1 MNLPLLAPMPHE
13 FVLAHAGRIGFFFR
27 GQIPRSQRHRLIERL
42 AEKHCEGAA
51 AFSLLEQAA
60 TIAGMNASDYAR
72 QHSLLPALRVA
83 ERDTAPALHGSAVRQ
98 GITKLVGS
106 RLHTHKV
113 HLCPKCVAED
123 LSHWG
128 FSWFRRTHNLV
139 GVEVCPVHGEA
150 LHRVKNPDPFSL
162 LPQHWVELGEVE
174 RVEFDA
180 ESEAERQFQIRLQE
194 VYEMFLD
201 RDRPFDLSAIYG
213 PLARRGR
220 ELGLRNSRTG
230 VKPPLSDYV
239 LNSAPRAWLIRH
251 WPELCKKESG
261 EFFSPLDR
269 LPGSYATPGSG
280 FAYALALATLF
291 ESAGEAAQSL
301 ATPVARRKPDEKAA
315 MKSQYSAEY
324 WTTEFL
330 EVFVSCA
337 GNIAAISK
345 QLGLDRDYV
354 ARKTKSLG
362 LPSLKG
368 VRSSPRWRALERFGA
383 GESLSAACSAEGVD
397 LGLVEELLRVAS
409 GTLVRAVRSV
419 KNEKLQRSPRERE
432 QISIGLRS

>member
-13 FVLAHAGRIGFFFR
+13 FVLAHAGRIGFFFCGR
-27 GQIPRSQRHRLIERL
+27 IAKSQRLRLIERL
-42 AEKHCEGAA
+42 AEKHCEGTA
-51 AFSLLEQAA
+51 AFSLLEQVA

-106 RLHTHKV
+106 RLHTHRV
-113 HLCPKCVAED
+113 HLCPRCVAED

-128 FSWFRRTHNLV
+128 FSWFRRTHNLA
-139 GVEVCPVHGEA
+139 GVEACPVHGEA
-150 LHRVKNPDPFSL
+150 LHWVKNPDPFSL

-174 RVEFDA
+174 RVEFDLA
-180 ESEAERQFQIRLQE
+180 NEAERQFQIRLQE
-194 VYEMFLD
+194 IYEMFLD

-213 PLARRGR
+213 PLARRVR
-220 ELGLRNSRTG
+220 EIGLRNSRTG

-239 LNSAPRAWLIRH
+239 LNSAPRAWLVRH

-261 EFFSPLDR
+261 EFFSSLDR
-269 LPGSYATPGSG
+269 LPGPYVTPGSG
-280 FAYALALATLF
+280 CAYAVALVTLF
-291 ESAGEAAQSL
+291 ESTEEAARSL

-330 EVFVSCA
+330 EVFISCA
-337 GNIAAISK
+337 GNITAISK
-345 QLGLDRDYV
+345 QLGLDRGYV

-368 VRSSPRWRALERFGA
+368 ISSTPRWRALERFGA
-383 GESLSAACSAEGVD
+383 GEGLAAACSAEGVD

-409 GTLVRAVRSV
+409 GKLFRAVKSV
-419 KNEKLQRSPRERE
+419 KSKKSSEVTARGVAILTT
-432 QISIGLRS
+432 